1 MLMMRRLLQVWTVGA
16 MVLAGSLL
24 AGVASAQNVTVTAAN
39 PPSGAQDTVS
49 LVVKITGK
57 NFAPGARSDFFKSG
71 TTDPGGVT
79 VRSTQFVSSTEVDA
93 TVDIA
98 ATAAIA
104 SFDIRV
110 SNTNGRSGKGGDL
123 FNVVQRANGPASA
136 CTVVPLDTAHF
147 QLVRTLNQAINGHP
161 QYRSALGVGLAARR
175 TTLTYSGL
183 PRDVIVLAAGTNANT
198 PGKIEIFFV
207 DPATGALLDNVAL
220 VSGGPVQPHIS
231 VNVAEMSSS
240 FGPQQVAIGDVN
252 NDGIPDIVAS
262 QWNGGG
268 GNGNVALAV
277 GHAAPSGVL
286 SYSLVAIP
294 PPAPGSFGLSVAL
307 GDLDADGF
315 DEIAVS
321 SPFGGN
327 GKKMQFPKVFI
338 YSATG
343 GVPSLVQTV
352 APAST
357 QISTNLGYGSH
368 VRIGDVNGDGR
379 GDLVVGVPKW
389 VEGGVTE
396 AGAVFVHLSTGSRPT
411 MVQVAPIV
419 LTSSTPQLDDDFGS
433 HVAIGELTG
442 DPAGQ
447 NDLLALDYLSSP
459 QRTADVFDGP
469 IVATGQS
476 TIPSL
481 RLAPQAGMS
490 RGWATTGAAIADL
503 TGDGL
508 GDVVVG
514 APNAP
519 DSGSCGSVGAVH
531 VFVAQ
536 GTTGTGATGWTR
548 YLLQPPTVGPG
559 QFGWSTVTVPGTS
572 LIFIGENG
580 RDVGSVTQAG
590 QVYIYKVLA
599 P

>member
-1 MLMMRRLLQVWTVGA
+1 MMRRLLQLWTVGA

-71 TTDPGGVT
+71 TTNPGGII

-98 ATAAIA
+98 ATASIA

-110 SNTNGRSGKGGDL
+110 SNTNGRSGKGSDL
-123 FNVVQRANGPASA
+123 FNVVQRANNPASA

-147 QLVRTLNQAINGHP
+147 QLVRTLNQAINGQP
-161 QYRSALGVGLAARR
+161 QYRTALGVGLAARR
-175 TTLTYSGL
+175 TTLTYPNAGS
-183 PRDVIVLAAGTNANT
+183 RDVIVLAAGTNANT

-207 DPATGALLDNVAL
+207 DPATGALLDNTSF

-231 VNVAEMSSS
+231 VGVSGISST
-240 FGPQQVAIGDVN
+240 FGPQQLAMGDVN

-262 QWNGGG
+262 QWNGSG
-268 GNGNVALAV
+268 GNVALAI

-286 SYSLVAIP
+286 SYSLVSIP
-294 PPAPGSFGLSVAL
+294 PAASGNFGLSVTL

-321 SPFGGN
+321 SGFAGSGR
-327 GKKMQFPKVFI
+327 KVEFPKVFI
-338 YSATG
+338 YSATN

-379 GDLVVGVPKW
+379 GDLGRRRAEVDR
-389 VEGGVTE
+389 GGCDRGRRSV
-396 AGAVFVHLSTGSRPT
+396 RPS
-411 MVQVAPIV
+411 V
-419 LTSSTPQLDDDFGS
+419 
-433 HVAIGELTG
+433 
-442 DPAGQ
+442 
-447 NDLLALDYLSSP
+447 
-459 QRTADVFDGP
+459 DG
-469 IVATGQS
+469 
-476 TIPSL
+476 
-481 RLAPQAGMS
+481 LAPDDGAGHPH
-490 RGWATTGAAIADL
+490 RADL
-503 TGDGL
+503 VDASAERRLRVARGDWRAHRG
-508 GDVVVG
+508 
-514 APNAP
+514 
-519 DSGSCGSVGAVH
+519 SG
-531 VFVAQ
+531 
-536 GTTGTGATGWTR
+536 
-548 YLLQPPTVGPG
+548 PPERSSGPG
-559 QFGWSTVTVPGTS
+559 LPLES
-572 LIFIGENG
+572 
-580 RDVGSVTQAG
+580 
-590 QVYIYKVLA
+590 
-599 P
+599 

>member
-123 FNVVQRANGPASA
+123 FNVVQRANNPASA
-136 CTVVPLDTAHF
+136 CTVVPLDTTHF
-147 QLVRTLNQAINGHP
+147 QLVRTLNGTISGQP
-161 QYRSALGVGLAARR
+161 QYRTALGVGLAARR
-175 TTLTYSGL
+175 ATLTYSAGS
-183 PRDVIVLAAGTNANT
+183 RDVIVLAAGTGPQT
-198 PGKIEIFFV
+198 PGKIEIFFI
-207 DPATGALLDNVAL
+207 DPATGALLDNTSF
-220 VSGGPVQPHIS
+220 VSGGPVQQHIS
-231 VNVAEMSSS
+231 VGVSGISST
-240 FGPQQVAIGDVN
+240 FGPQQLAIGDVN

-262 QWNGGG
+262 QWNGIGA
-268 GNGNVALAV
+268 NVALAV

-294 PPAPGSFGLSVAL
+294 PPVAGSFGLSVAL

-321 SPFGGN
+321 SGFGGS
-327 GKKMQFPKVFI
+327 GKKMQFPKVSI

-357 QISTNLGYGSH
+357 QISTNLAYGNH

-396 AGAVFVHLSTGSRPT
+396 AGAVFIHLSTGSRPT
-411 MVQVAPIV
+411 MVQVTPIV
-419 LTSSTPQLDDDFGS
+419 LTSSTPQQDDDFGA

-447 NDLLALDYLSSP
+447 TDLLALDYLSSP
-459 QRTADVFDGP
+459 ERTADVFDGP
-469 IVATGQS
+469 IVSTGQS
-476 TIPSL
+476 LIPSL
-481 RLAPQAGMS
+481 RLAPQEGMS

-519 DSGSCGSVGAVH
+519 DSGSCDSVGAVY
-531 VFVAQ
+531 VFIAL
-536 GTTGTGATGWTR
+536 GTTATGTTGWTR
-548 YLLQPPTVGPG
+548 YMLQPPTVDVNFGA
-559 QFGWSTVTVPGTS
+559 FGWSTVTVPGTS
-572 LIFIGENG
+572 LIFIGEHG
-580 RDVGSVTQAG
+580 RDIGGIAAG
-590 QVYIYKVLA
+590 QVYVYKVLA